1 MESRLF
7 RYIWRHSKYE
17 QLTILAI
24 VAVSM
29 VFYFLALDLPKAIV
43 NEAIQGDSFP
53 DPEATALFMHVELPA
68 LWGGGEP
75 IVLFEGFHLERL
87 PYLLALSMVFLALV
101 IINGALKYFVNT
113 LKGRLGERML
123 RRLRHELFD
132 RLQRFPLPYFRRLKP
147 AEVATMIKDEIEPLG
162 GFIGDAFVTPA
173 FLGGQAA
180 TAMVFILAQSVW
192 LGGVALVVVLG
203 QAIIIPR
210 LRRRILAL
218 ARQRQL
224 AARNLAGR
232 IAENVEGIAEVHAND
247 TSNYE
252 RADVAER
259 LGRIFAI
266 RYAIYRRK
274 FFVKSL
280 NNFLSNLTPFFFYS
294 VGGAL
299 VIKGAMDIGA
309 LVAVIAAYKDLPS
322 PVKELIDW
330 DQQRLDVQIKYNQ
343 VIEQFQPENMLDP
356 ALQSPDGARSEPLTG
371 EIVLSR
377 VSYQDDTGANILDS
391 VSFEGDLSQRIGVT
405 GPPGSGKNHLAMLV
419 ARLLFPTSGSIRI
432 DGVDLEKASEAVTG
446 RRIAYVGPEAY
457 LFPVSVRDNILY
469 GLKHVPVRPP
479 EYDEE
484 ERRQREQWF
493 AEARR
498 VGNVDFDIRADWIDY
513 EAAGVDGPEEMSD
526 RIIEVLR
533 LVDLEED
540 IYQLGLKSAIDPAT
554 HPKLAESALRARE
567 ALRERLKDPEIAA
580 LIEPFDANAYNT
592 NATLAE
598 NLLFG
603 TPVGDEFDID
613 HLAENAYVL
622 QVLDKLELTDDLV
635 EMGRNVAET
644 MVELFAGLAP
654 GNEFFEQFGFIS
666 SEDLPEFQ
674 ALLSRSGKLPPDRLP
689 PEDRRRLLS
698 LPFKLIVARHRLGLI
713 DEEFQKRIVEARH
726 VFARDLPEDLREA
739 VEFFDVNKYNAAA
752 TLQDNILLGRV
763 VYGQAHATTRI
774 GALVGE
780 VLEGLGLRKDVVIAG
795 LDYHVG
801 TAGSR
806 LSGAQRQKVALARA
820 LIKRPDLIV
829 IDEATAALDSRSQ
842 NRIRDNL
849 LEHANGRGLFWVL
862 HRAGMA
868 AAFDKV
874 LVMDQGRIV
883 EQGTFDELNRE
894 GTLLR
899 SLVEAD

>member
-1 MESRLF
+1 MEPRLF
-7 RYIWRHSKYE
+7 RYIWRHSKFD
-17 QLTILAI
+17 QLVILAI
-24 VAVSM
+24 VLVSM
-29 VFYFLALDLPKAIV
+29 VFYFLALDLPKTIV

-53 DPEATALFMHVELPA
+53 TPETTAPFMRFALPS
-68 LWGGGEP
+68 LWGGGDP
-75 IVLFEGFHLERL
+75 VVVFEGIDLERL
-87 PYLLALSMVFLALV
+87 PYLLGLSMIFLVLV
-101 IINGALKYFVNT
+101 IINGALKFFVNT

-132 RLQRFPLPYFRRLKP
+132 RIQRFPLPYFRRLKA
-147 AEVATMIKDEIEPLG
+147 AEVATMVKDEVEPLG

-180 TAMVFILAQSVW
+180 TAMIFILAQSLW
-192 LGGVALVVVLG
+192 LGGVALAVVLG
-203 QAIIIPR
+203 QAILIPR
-210 LRRRILAL
+210 LRRRILTL

-224 AARNLAGR
+224 AARKLAGR
-232 IAENVEGIAEVHAND
+232 VAETVEGIAEVHAND

-252 RADVAER
+252 RADIAER

-266 RYAIYRRK
+266 RYEIYKRK

-280 NNFLSNLTPFFFYS
+280 NNFLAQLTPFFFYS

-299 VIKGAMDIGA
+299 VIEGSMDIGA

-343 VIEQFQPENMLDP
+343 VIEQFQPEGMLDP
-356 ALQSPDGARSEPLTG
+356 ALQSPEAARPEPLDG
-371 EIVLSR
+371 EI
-377 VSYQDDTGANILDS
+377 ILDR
-391 VSFEGDLSQRIGVT
+391 VSFEDDSGASLVDSVTFRSDLDTRIGVS
-405 GPPGSGKNHLAMLV
+405 GPPGSGKNHLAMLL

-432 DGVDLEKASEAVTG
+432 DGVDLETAGEAVTG

-457 LFPVSVRDNILY
+457 LFPVSVRENILY

-484 ERRQREQWF
+484 ERRRREQWF

-498 VGNVDFDIRADWIDY
+498 VGNVDYDIRADWIDY
-513 EAAGVDGPEEMSD
+513 EAAGVDGPEGMDD

-533 LVDLEED
+533 LVELEED
-540 IYQLGLKSAIDPAT
+540 IYQFGLKSAIDPAV
-554 HPKLAESALRARE
+554 HPDLAESALRARE
-567 ALRERLKDPEIAA
+567 ALRERLKDPEIAQ
-580 LIEPFDANAYNT
+580 LIEPLDENAYNT

-603 TPVGDEFDID
+603 TPVGDEFDMD

-622 QVLDKLELTDDLV
+622 RVLDKLGLTDDLL
-635 EMGRNVAET
+635 EMGRKVAET

-654 GNEFFEQFGFIS
+654 GHEFFEQFGFIS

-674 ALLSRSGKLPPDRLP
+674 ALLSRAGKVKLEDLPA
-689 PEDRRRLLS
+689 EDRTRLLS
-698 LPFKLIVARHRLGLI
+698 LPFKLVVARHRLGLI
-713 DEEFQKRIVEARH
+713 DEAFQKRIVEARR
-726 VFARDLPEDLREA
+726 VFARDLPEDLRDA
-739 VEFFDVNKYNAAA
+739 MEFFDVNKYNAAA

-763 VYGQAHATTRI
+763 VYGQAQAMNRI

-780 VLEGLGLRKDVVIAG
+780 VLDGLGLRKNVVMAG

-806 LSGAQRQKVALARA
+806 LSGAQRQKVAIARA
-820 LIKRPDLIV
+820 VIKRPDLLV
-829 IDEATAALDSRSQ
+829 VDEATAALDSSSQ
-842 NRIRDNL
+842 KRVRDNL
-849 LEHANGRGLFWVL
+849 LEATNGRGLIWVL

-868 AAFDKV
+868 AAFDRV
-874 LVMDQGRIV
+874 LVMENGRIV
-883 EQGTFDELNRE
+883 EQGTYDELNRE

-899 SLVEAD
+899 SLVEAE